1 MGKLF
6 TLWNFFRRY
15 KYLVVTV
22 IFLLIIGLLDENCLV
37 RRASHKY
44 QIAALKAEI
53 ERYQAQFEE
62 DTRRLKE
69 LDNNPE
75 TIEKIARE
83 RYLMKRP
90 DEDVFIFEEV

>member
-15 KYLVVTV
+15 KYLIVTV

-90 DEDVFIFEEV
+90 DEDVFIFEE